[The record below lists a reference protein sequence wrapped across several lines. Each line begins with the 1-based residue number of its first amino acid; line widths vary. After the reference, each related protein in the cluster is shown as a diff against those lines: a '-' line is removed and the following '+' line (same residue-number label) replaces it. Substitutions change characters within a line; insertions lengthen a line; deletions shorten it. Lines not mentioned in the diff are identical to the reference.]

1 MLNSMMENENT
12 SFADVSVP
20 FLRSCSQQILAKYFS
35 FSIIVFN
42 TMKLLVIIFIT
53 SVRKIGIPETRT
65 PFHNLEK

>member
-1 MLNSMMENENT
+1 MENENT
-12 SFADVSVP
+12 SFADVSIP
-20 FLRSCSQQILAKYFS
+20 FLRSCSQQILVKYFS

-53 SVRKIGIPETRT
+53 SVRKIGIPEART